1 MASRCLKGKLTY
13 ISVSEEESMRYDS
26 VLSVVKFVDRFGNV
40 YSWVPKL
47 VDLEAIIETRSK
59 AIETNKVRKG

>member
-1 MASRCLKGKLTY
+1 MYLKGKLTY
-13 ISVSEEESMRYDS
+13 MDTSLEKSIRTGSI
-26 VLSVVKFVDRFGNV
+26 LSVVKFKDRFGNV